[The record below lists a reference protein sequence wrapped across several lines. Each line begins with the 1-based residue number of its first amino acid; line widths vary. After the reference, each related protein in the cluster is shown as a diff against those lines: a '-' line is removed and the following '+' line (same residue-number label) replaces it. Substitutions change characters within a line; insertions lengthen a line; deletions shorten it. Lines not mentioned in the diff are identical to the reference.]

1 MGEANF
7 YVIGVLLI
15 FVTFTIGIGV
25 YFNKRTKSTSDY
37 WVGGSSVGPWVTA
50 ISYVGTYY
58 STVALVGG
66 PSYTFKYGLG
76 YGIWQVAGT
85 TWLFGMLPFLLMA
98 VQIRKISGRLG
109 AVTVPGWLSARFGY
123 EKIRLYA
130 AVVIAL
136 LVIPYGTAV
145 IQATGILLSKVAG
158 IPYLI
163 GIILTAVTVTIYLG
177 FSGYLG
183 VAWNDT
189 IQGWIMMAGALMIAP
204 IALSKVGGING
215 LLNTLYTYDPKLL
228 EIPGNLAP
236 GKFVSLAFV
245 WGFICWGQPQLIT
258 RFQGIK
264 DSKSLG
270 ISMVIATVFTTVLAT
285 GFHFNGLLSRALYGD
300 SLASLDQAIPQ
311 LAADMLPVWA
321 GAIFVSA
328 AVAASMS
335 TLSSS
340 GLVAGSAIAKDLY
353 EDYYIVKKGIKID
366 GAKALKISKR
376 VTTLAMLASFALA
389 INPPG
394 IVFQLAI
401 FSQGTI
407 AATLTGS
414 LMYGIYW
421 KRANWQGCM
430 ASMISGTVVT
440 LAWYLFDGPWV
451 HPYLP
456 GMITSLLMFPI
467 VTLLTP
473 APAKELVD
481 KVFGKNSVKTKA
493 V

>member
-1 MGEANF
+1 MGDVNY
-7 YVIGVLLI
+7 YVIAVLAVFI
-15 FVTFTIGIGV
+15 TFTIGIGV
-25 YFNKRTKSTSDY
+25 YFNKKTQTTSDY

-66 PSYTFKYGLG
+66 PSYTYKYGLG

-85 TWLFGMLPFLLMA
+85 TWLFGLLPFLLMA

-109 AVTVPGWLSARFGY
+109 SVTVPGWLSARFGY
-123 EKIRLYA
+123 GKIRLYSA
-130 AVVIAL
+130 ALIAIL
-136 LVIPYGTAV
+136 IIPYGTAV

-163 GIILTAVTVTIYLG
+163 GIIITAVTVTIYLG

-204 IALSKVGGING
+204 IALQKIGGIQN
-215 LLNTLYTYDPKLL
+215 LFETLYTYDPKLL
-228 EIPGNLAP
+228 EIPGNLSP
-236 GKFVSLAFV
+236 GKFISLAFV

-270 ISMVIATVFTTVLAT
+270 ISMVIATVFTTVLAS

-300 SLASLDQAIPQ
+300 SLMGTLDQTIPT

-353 EDYYIVKKGIKID
+353 EDYYVPKKGIKLD
-366 GAKALKISKR
+366 EKKALTISKR

-430 ASMISGTVVT
+430 ASMISGTLVT
-440 LAWYLFDGPWV
+440 IAWYLFKGPWV

-467 VTLLTP
+467 VTLMTP
-473 APAKELVD
+473 PPAKEIVE
-481 KVFGKNSVKTKA
+481 KAFGIKIA
-493 V
+493 